1 MTRKPDH
8 PAPLLERL
16 DEWRARVARTYFEL
30 ALDYRDPLRFSGRLE
45 SVELDDVT
53 LSRLASDPLRYRRL
67 ATHLG
72 ADRDEHFLVTVPECA
87 PVTFAQRGRSTVC
100 GPGSFTVER
109 SGAPY
114 EFSYD
119 APNRLR
125 VLKVSEKA
133 LRRRIGAPDRLCAIR
148 FDAASG
154 AGALFVD
161 YLALIAQR
169 AEGLSA
175 TSRALLGAQLLDLL
189 TAVVDGAGDLADSAE
204 TSVRAAHRR
213 RIEHYIRSHLGD
225 ATLAPAAI
233 AAATGVSLRYLHRLF
248 SGTGQTVAEYIRELR
263 LAACHEALTRG
274 VDGSAIGALAYQW
287 GFADQAHFTR
297 LFKARYGIA
306 PGEARRRAREERRSP

>member
-1 MTRKPDH
+1 MTRKADH

-16 DEWRARVARTYFEL
+16 DEWRTRVARTYFEL
-30 ALDYRDPLRFSGRLE
+30 DLDYRDPTRFSGELE
-45 SVELDDVT
+45 SIELDGVT
-53 LSRLASDPLRYRRL
+53 LSMLASDPLRYRRL

-87 PVTFAQRGRSTVC
+87 PVTFAQRGRSTIC

-119 APNRLR
+119 VPNRLR

-133 LRRRIGAPDRLCAIR
+133 LRRRVAAPDRLCAIR

-161 YLALIAQR
+161 YLALVATR
-169 AEGLSA
+169 ATVLGA
-175 TSRALLGAQLLDLL
+175 GSRALLGAQLLDLL
-189 TAVVDGAGDLADSAE
+189 SVVVEGAADLADSTE
-204 TSVRAAHRR
+204 TSVRTAHRR
-213 RIEHYIRSHLGD
+213 RIEHHIRSHLGD
-225 ATLAPAAI
+225 ATLSPASI

-248 SGTGQTVAEYIRELR
+248 SGSGQTVAEYIRELR
-263 LAACHEALTRG
+263 LEACHEALTRG
-274 VDGSAIGALAYQW
+274 IDDGAVGALAYQW
-287 GFADQAHFTR
+287 GFSDQAHFTR
-297 LFKARYGIA
+297 LFKARYGLA
-306 PGEARRRAREERRSP
+306 PGEARRRAREDRG